1 MADLIKDRCIRND
14 MIGAAC
20 SPYSWDDC
28 KSEVNKYPGA
38 VFKKFASADEA
49 ESFIAERSGSSFSNK
64 RSYSSYSSGYS
75 SSSSEN
81 LVTKYFKRDSNASKS
96 KCNRVNSNEINY
108 SSRSSSSES
117 YSTGSRSFSSSNNGF
132 KKDSD
137 GRVDIYT
144 DGACT
149 SNGSKNARAGIGVYF
164 GDDHPSN
171 VSKPVQ
177 GRITN
182 NSAEIEAV
190 IEAAKVAKDNGLNKI
205 RINTDSKFLIN
216 CQTKWMNKWKAT
228 GWISTERLNVTC
240 TFYGTKIKLTQSEPF
255 TGVMY
260 IKDRKNI
267 CKQTYKNV
275 TTPMFI
281 IKHDTCSTV
290 NKNGSSFNLIVKS
303 NNYKTIGV
311 KYTPEANIA
320 GKFYFENSTDPVC
333 QKEFSKGA
341 EETLVVDYKACVP
354 NENKNFSIIVE
365 YVNEAN
371 ETKKSRGSGTC
382 QASPV
387 QNLKFSKSLTVK
399 ATPPAENQTDVEESD
414 IEIEMIPIELT
425 SESTLQGDLK
435 LLSSEDKEVDEVT
448 GGDKVKLKIEV
459 SGSSETLAQYNK
471 IFVESCVITSANN
484 ESDKVEINYRCN
496 STDPEIPNWTQK
508 DNMFTS
514 EYTAKKLGEDNSITI
529 DCSITACIDEESCP
543 K

>member
-1 MADLIKDRCIRND
+1 MRGRLSVLRTFYLGLFGNMSYYAVAKGRNP
-14 MIGAAC
+14 GV
-20 SPYSWDDC
+20 YHTWDDC

-228 GWISTERLNVTC
+228 GWVTS
-240 TFYGTKIKLTQSEPF
+240 KKEPVSNREELQKMDRVLSE
-255 TGVMY
+255 
-260 IKDRKNI
+260 
-267 CKQTYKNV
+267 
-275 TTPMFI
+275 
-281 IKHDTCSTV
+281 
-290 NKNGSSFNLIVKS
+290 L
-303 NNYKTIGV
+303 
-311 KYTPEANIA
+311 
-320 GKFYFENSTDPVC
+320 
-333 QKEFSKGA
+333 
-341 EETLVVDYKACVP
+341 
-354 NENKNFSIIVE
+354 
-365 YVNEAN
+365 
-371 ETKKSRGSGTC
+371 
-382 QASPV
+382 
-387 QNLKFSKSLTVK
+387 
-399 ATPPAENQTDVEESD
+399 DVEFNHVRGHKGVYGN
-414 IEIEMIPIELT
+414 EMA
-425 SESTLQGDLK
+425 DK
-435 LLSSEDKEVDEVT
+435 LARA
-448 GGDKVKLKIEV
+448 G
-459 SGSSETLAQYNK
+459 
-471 IFVESCVITSANN
+471 
-484 ESDKVEINYRCN
+484 
-496 STDPEIPNWTQK
+496 
-508 DNMFTS
+508 
-514 EYTAKKLGEDNSITI
+514 AKQSK
-529 DCSITACIDEESCP
+529 
-543 K
+543 